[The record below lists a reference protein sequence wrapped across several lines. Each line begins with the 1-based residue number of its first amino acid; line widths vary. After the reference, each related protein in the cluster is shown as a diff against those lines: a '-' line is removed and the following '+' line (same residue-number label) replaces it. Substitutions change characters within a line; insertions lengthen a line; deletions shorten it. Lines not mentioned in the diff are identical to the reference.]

1 VTDLI
6 LWYLR
11 KQPLFEGLTAR
22 RLSQLAAAS
31 ACLEFQRGATIYEP
45 GDAADTLYA
54 VVGGRVR
61 RYRSTTRGTITL
73 GYHGAR
79 ECFGEESV
87 LTDMP
92 RESFAGAALPCKLL
106 AFPRVALVVL
116 VAADARLRTRL
127 LDLVGARLRS
137 AEARL
142 VLRLRAPLLER
153 TASALLELAAGHP
166 HRCGRLQIAP
176 ALSMAELADYVG
188 SSRIAMYEAIERLAD
203 AGVIVADGH
212 AQIIDPDAAARFLHS
227 EEESR
232 ELH

>member
-1 VTDLI
+1 MTDLI

-11 KQPLFEGLTAR
+11 KQPLFKGLAAG
-22 RLSQLAAAS
+22 RLRQLAAAS
-31 ACLEFQRGATIYEP
+31 ACLEFQRGATVYEP
-45 GDAADTLYA
+45 GAAADTLYA

-61 RYRSTTRGTITL
+61 RYQSTGRGTITL

-79 ECFGEESV
+79 EWFGEESV
-87 LTDMP
+87 LSDMP
-92 RESFAGAALPCKLL
+92 RESFVEAALPCKLV
-106 AFPRVALVVL
+106 AFPRAALPVL
-116 VAADARLRTRL
+116 VAADARLRARVF
-127 LDLVGARLRS
+127 DLIGARLRR

-142 VLRLRAPLLER
+142 VVRLRAPLLER

>member
-1 VTDLI
+1 MTDLI

-11 KQPLFEGLTAR
+11 KQPLFEGLAAR
-22 RLSQLAAAS
+22 RLGQLAAAS

-61 RYRSTTRGTITL
+61 RYRSTARGTITL

-87 LTDMP
+87 LSDMP
-92 RESFAGAALPCKLL
+92 RESFAEAALPCKLL
-106 AFPRVALVVL
+106 AFPRVALAVL

>member
-1 VTDLI
+1 MTDLI

-11 KQPLFEGLTAR
+11 KQPLFEGLAAR
-22 RLSQLAAAS
+22 RLGQLTAAS
-31 ACLEFQRGATIYEP
+31 ACREFQRGATIYEP

-61 RYRSTTRGTITL
+61 RYRSTARGTITL

-87 LTDMP
+87 LSDMP
-92 RESFAGAALPCKLL
+92 RESFAEAALPCKLL
-106 AFPRVALVVL
+106 AFPRVALTVL
-116 VAADARLRTRL
+116 VAADARIRSRL
-127 LDLVGARLRS
+127 LGLVGARLRS

>member
-1 VTDLI
+1 MSDLI

-22 RLSQLAAAS
+22 RLGQLAAAS
-31 ACLEFQRGATIYEP
+31 ACLEFQRGTTIYEP

-61 RYRSTTRGTITL
+61 RYRSTARGTITL

-87 LTDMP
+87 LSDMP
-92 RESFAGAALPCKLL
+92 RESFAEAALPCKLL
-106 AFPRVALVVL
+106 AFPLVALAVL
-116 VAADARLRTRL
+116 VAADARLRTRF
-127 LDLVGARLRS
+127 LDLVSARLRS

>member
-1 VTDLI
+1 M
-6 LWYLR
+6 R
-11 KQPLFEGLTAR
+11 KQPLFEGLAAR
-22 RLSQLAAAS
+22 RLGQLAAAS

-61 RYRSTTRGTITL
+61 RYRSTARGTITL

-87 LTDMP
+87 LSDMP
-92 RESFAGAALPCKLL
+92 RESFAEAALPCKLL
-106 AFPRVALVVL
+106 AFPRVALAVL

-127 LDLVGARLRS
+127 LDLVSARLRS